1 MMDTRTVAELHAAA
15 AGRHVRRPWRRGT
28 GEATG
33 DSACRAPGAA
43 RAYIHTLSHVRGRR
57 GARPRPIRS
66 RSIKRMQIGRVL
78 MVRAIDIPGLHLP
91 VGAPRAGPPAHSD
104 RPPTHRMHG
113 SVRRAWSDTKC
124 MVGYEATSTTPPRL
138 LNLSA
143 VPTYKT

>member
-1 MMDTRTVAELHAAA
+1 MRPRPAGTC
-15 AGRHVRRPWRRGT
+15 AGRGDEGQGKPPEIAPVARRG
-28 GEATG
+28 
-33 DSACRAPGAA
+33 RHA
-43 RAYIHTLSHVRGRR
+43 RTYTRCPMHVRGRR
-57 GARPRPIRS
+57 GAGPRPIRS

-124 MVGYEATSTTPPRL
+124 MVGYEATSTSRPRL

-143 VPTYKT
+143 VPTYKTQHQLSSA